1 MSEDWVA
8 VILAGGIGS
17 RLFPLTQEKPKP
29 MLEIANRPMIDYA
42 INLVMDAGI
51 KKIIIAVKYKGN
63 LIREW
68 IDKQIAEGYFQD
80 CEIIIP
86 EIDSKDT
93 ADVLRQISNYDRSLL
108 DGNIVITMADIVTN
122 MKLKDAMN
130 FHMKHP
136 SNPIA
141 TICLKPVETPG
152 QFGLTM
158 LDNDNKI
165 HLFLEKPTPNELLMT
180 TKMFI
185 GKKATRS
192 LQHNLANIGIYVFDN
207 ELVDIIM
214 KHSELMDFGSNVFP
228 YLLDHKYDVR
238 GYLSNPYWVDAGIH
252 EKYIWANNDVLKK
265 KSKPYLARE
274 NERNEFEFIGE
285 NVEIGDGCIITPPV
299 LIGDN
304 CRIDSNSIIGPYV
317 SLGKNIQIGKKVKIT
332 NSIVMDNVS
341 IIKDGSIDKCILSEN
356 VNIETSD
363 HQYKMVVPSN
373 IKLLQTNNDYRY

>member
-68 IDKQIAEGYFQD
+68 IDKQIAKGYFQD

-158 LDNDNKI
+158 
-165 HLFLEKPTPNELLMT
+165 
-180 TKMFI
+180 
-185 GKKATRS
+185 
-192 LQHNLANIGIYVFDN
+192 
-207 ELVDIIM
+207 
-214 KHSELMDFGSNVFP
+214 
-228 YLLDHKYDVR
+228 
-238 GYLSNPYWVDAGIH
+238 
-252 EKYIWANNDVLKK
+252 
-265 KSKPYLARE
+265 
-274 NERNEFEFIGE
+274 
-285 NVEIGDGCIITPPV
+285 
-299 LIGDN
+299 
-304 CRIDSNSIIGPYV
+304 
-317 SLGKNIQIGKKVKIT
+317 
-332 NSIVMDNVS
+332 
-341 IIKDGSIDKCILSEN
+341 
-356 VNIETSD
+356 
-363 HQYKMVVPSN
+363 
-373 IKLLQTNNDYRY
+373 